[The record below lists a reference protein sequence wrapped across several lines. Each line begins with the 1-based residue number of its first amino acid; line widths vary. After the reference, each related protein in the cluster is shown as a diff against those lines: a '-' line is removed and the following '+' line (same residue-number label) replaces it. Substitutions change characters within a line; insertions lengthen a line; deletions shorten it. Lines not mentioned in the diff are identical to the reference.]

1 MGLFDKKYCD
11 ICGEKIGLLG
21 NRKLSDG
28 NLCKDCAAKLSPWF
42 MDQVA
47 DCQMDIRHTRT
58 ELKRENAQGEK
69 VSYDPPVYEY
79 DYTFWMEISVIGHPY
94 IGSIRFR
101 LNDRDI
107 TIRSEARRSLLGMP
121 TDDIH
126 PEFNVEYREYL
137 EMATLIVAV
146 MKLGS
151 APQAAEADMAA
162 PAPVSAP
169 APAPTPVSSGAWTC
183 RSCGVENTG
192 KFCQSCGSPRPAA
205 VLRCSRCGWQPQNGA
220 AAMNVLR
227 GPRPMTPYDS
237 QFLRDRLRGKE
248 YLPLAYFAGAAPENN
263 YAPAVPYVLNVQPD
277 PRPQDIEPGY
287 IRVFISTPGA
297 DSPRPIKLRQKPST
311 GQWFLWEYSSSLSG
325 IRMPVAQDPWA

>member
-28 NLCKDCAAKLSPWF
+28 NLCKDCAAKLFPWF
-42 MDQVA
+42 TERKQSTVEEIREQLRLREENRQKLAGFHPTRTIGVDTKVYVDEPGKTFIVTGAQDIMKANPDLIRMDQVA

-146 MKLGS
+146 MKIGS
-151 APQAAEADMAA
+151 DPQAVAADMAA

-183 RSCGVENTG
+183 RSCGAENTG

-220 AAMNVLR
+220 AAKFCPEC
-227 GPRPMTPYDS
+227 GGPMT
-237 QFLRDRLRGKE
+237 
-248 YLPLAYFAGAAPENN
+248 
-263 YAPAVPYVLNVQPD
+263 
-277 PRPQDIEPGY
+277 
-287 IRVFISTPGA
+287 
-297 DSPRPIKLRQKPST
+297 
-311 GQWFLWEYSSSLSG
+311 
-325 IRMPVAQDPWA
+325 AQ

>member
-1 MGLFDKKYCD
+1 MEEIREQLRLREENRQKLAGFHPTRTIGVDTKVYVDEPGKTFIVTGAQD
-11 ICGEKIGLLG
+11 IMKANPDLI
-21 NRKLSDG
+21 R
-28 NLCKDCAAKLSPWF
+28 

-146 MKLGS
+146 MKIGS
-151 APQAAEADMAA
+151 DPQAAAADMAA

-183 RSCGVENTG
+183 RSCGAENTG

-220 AAMNVLR
+220 AAKFCPEC
-227 GPRPMTPYDS
+227 GGPMT
-237 QFLRDRLRGKE
+237 
-248 YLPLAYFAGAAPENN
+248 
-263 YAPAVPYVLNVQPD
+263 
-277 PRPQDIEPGY
+277 
-287 IRVFISTPGA
+287 
-297 DSPRPIKLRQKPST
+297 
-311 GQWFLWEYSSSLSG
+311 
-325 IRMPVAQDPWA
+325 AQ

>member
-42 MDQVA
+42 TERKQSTVEEIREQLRLREENRQKLAGFHPTRTIGVDTKVYVDEPGKTFIVTGAQDIMKANPDLIRMDQVA

-151 APQAAEADMAA
+151 DPQAAAADMAA

-169 APAPTPVSSGAWTC
+169 APAPVSSGAWSC
-183 RSCGVENTG
+183 RSCGAENTG

-220 AAMNVLR
+220 AAKFCPEC
-227 GPRPMTPYDS
+227 GGPMT
-237 QFLRDRLRGKE
+237 
-248 YLPLAYFAGAAPENN
+248 
-263 YAPAVPYVLNVQPD
+263 
-277 PRPQDIEPGY
+277 
-287 IRVFISTPGA
+287 
-297 DSPRPIKLRQKPST
+297 
-311 GQWFLWEYSSSLSG
+311 
-325 IRMPVAQDPWA
+325 AQ

>member
-42 MDQVA
+42 TERKQSTVEEIREQLRLREENRQKLADFHPTRTIGVDTKVYVDEPGKTFIVTGAQYIMKANPNLIRMDQVA

-121 TDDIH
+121 ADDIH

-146 MKLGS
+146 MKIGS
-151 APQAAEADMAA
+151 DPQAAAADMAA

-169 APAPTPVSSGAWTC
+169 APAPAPVSSGAWSC
-183 RSCGVENTG
+183 RSCGAENTG

-220 AAMNVLR
+220 AAKFCPEC
-227 GPRPMTPYDS
+227 GGPMT
-237 QFLRDRLRGKE
+237 
-248 YLPLAYFAGAAPENN
+248 
-263 YAPAVPYVLNVQPD
+263 
-277 PRPQDIEPGY
+277 
-287 IRVFISTPGA
+287 
-297 DSPRPIKLRQKPST
+297 
-311 GQWFLWEYSSSLSG
+311 
-325 IRMPVAQDPWA
+325 AQ

>member
-1 MGLFDKKYCD
+1 MLTVGLFDKKYCD

-28 NLCKDCAAKLSPWF
+28 NLCKDCAAKLSLWF
-42 MDQVA
+42 TERKQSTVEEIREQLRLREENRQKLAGFHPTRTIGVDTKVYVDEPGKTFIVTGAQDIMKANPDLIRMDQVA

-146 MKLGS
+146 MKIGS
-151 APQAAEADMAA
+151 DPQAAAADMAA

-183 RSCGVENTG
+183 RSCGAENTG

-220 AAMNVLR
+220 AAKFCPEC
-227 GPRPMTPYDS
+227 GGPMT
-237 QFLRDRLRGKE
+237 
-248 YLPLAYFAGAAPENN
+248 
-263 YAPAVPYVLNVQPD
+263 
-277 PRPQDIEPGY
+277 
-287 IRVFISTPGA
+287 
-297 DSPRPIKLRQKPST
+297 
-311 GQWFLWEYSSSLSG
+311 
-325 IRMPVAQDPWA
+325 AQ

>member
-21 NRKLSDG
+21 NRKLADG

-42 MDQVA
+42 TERKQSTVEEIREQLRLREENRQKLAGFHPTRTIGVDTKVYVDEPGKTFIVTGAQDIMKANPDLIRMDQVA

-151 APQAAEADMAA
+151 NPQAAAADMAA

-169 APAPTPVSSGAWTC
+169 APTPVSSGAWSC
-183 RSCGVENTG
+183 RSCGAENTG

-220 AAMNVLR
+220 AAKFCPEC
-227 GPRPMTPYDS
+227 GGPMT
-237 QFLRDRLRGKE
+237 
-248 YLPLAYFAGAAPENN
+248 
-263 YAPAVPYVLNVQPD
+263 
-277 PRPQDIEPGY
+277 
-287 IRVFISTPGA
+287 
-297 DSPRPIKLRQKPST
+297 
-311 GQWFLWEYSSSLSG
+311 
-325 IRMPVAQDPWA
+325 AQ

>member
-11 ICGEKIGLLG
+11 ICREKIGLLG

-28 NLCKDCAAKLSPWF
+28 NLCKDCAAKLSLWF
-42 MDQVA
+42 TERKQSTVEEIREQLRLREENRQKLAGFHPTRTIGVDTKVYVDEPGKTFIVTGAQDIMKANPDLIRMDQVA

-151 APQAAEADMAA
+151 DPQAAAADMAA

-183 RSCGVENTG
+183 RSCGAENTG

-220 AAMNVLR
+220 AAKFCPEC
-227 GPRPMTPYDS
+227 GGPMT
-237 QFLRDRLRGKE
+237 
-248 YLPLAYFAGAAPENN
+248 
-263 YAPAVPYVLNVQPD
+263 
-277 PRPQDIEPGY
+277 
-287 IRVFISTPGA
+287 
-297 DSPRPIKLRQKPST
+297 
-311 GQWFLWEYSSSLSG
+311 
-325 IRMPVAQDPWA
+325 AQ

>member
-21 NRKLSDG
+21 NRKLADG

-42 MDQVA
+42 TERKQSTVEEIREQLRLREENRQKLAGFHPTRTIGVDTKVYVDEPGKTFIVTGAQDIMKANPDLIRMDQVA

-151 APQAAEADMAA
+151 DPQAAAADMAA

-169 APAPTPVSSGAWTC
+169 APAPTPVSSGAWSC
-183 RSCGVENTG
+183 RSCGAENTG

-220 AAMNVLR
+220 SAR
-227 GPRPMTPYDS
+227 FCPECGGPMT
-237 QFLRDRLRGKE
+237 
-248 YLPLAYFAGAAPENN
+248 
-263 YAPAVPYVLNVQPD
+263 
-277 PRPQDIEPGY
+277 
-287 IRVFISTPGA
+287 
-297 DSPRPIKLRQKPST
+297 
-311 GQWFLWEYSSSLSG
+311 
-325 IRMPVAQDPWA
+325 AQ

>member
-42 MDQVA
+42 TERKQSTVEEIREQLRLREENRQKLA

-151 APQAAEADMAA
+151 DPQAAAADMAA

-169 APAPTPVSSGAWTC
+169 APAPNPVSSGAWTC
-183 RSCGVENTG
+183 RSCGAENTG
-192 KFCQSCGSPRPAA
+192 KFCQSRGSPHPAA

-220 AAMNVLR
+220 AAKFCPEC
-227 GPRPMTPYDS
+227 GGPMT
-237 QFLRDRLRGKE
+237 
-248 YLPLAYFAGAAPENN
+248 
-263 YAPAVPYVLNVQPD
+263 
-277 PRPQDIEPGY
+277 
-287 IRVFISTPGA
+287 
-297 DSPRPIKLRQKPST
+297 
-311 GQWFLWEYSSSLSG
+311 
-325 IRMPVAQDPWA
+325 AQ

>member
-42 MDQVA
+42 TERKQSTVEEIREQLRLREENRQKLAGFHPTRTIGVDTKVYVDEPGKTFIVTGAKDIMKANPDLIRMDQVA

-151 APQAAEADMAA
+151 DPQAAAADMAA

-169 APAPTPVSSGAWTC
+169 APAPNPVSSGAWTC
-183 RSCGVENTG
+183 RSCGAENTG
-192 KFCQSCGSPRPAA
+192 KFCQSCGSPHPAA

-220 AAMNVLR
+220 AAKFCPEC
-227 GPRPMTPYDS
+227 GGPMT
-237 QFLRDRLRGKE
+237 
-248 YLPLAYFAGAAPENN
+248 
-263 YAPAVPYVLNVQPD
+263 
-277 PRPQDIEPGY
+277 
-287 IRVFISTPGA
+287 
-297 DSPRPIKLRQKPST
+297 
-311 GQWFLWEYSSSLSG
+311 
-325 IRMPVAQDPWA
+325 AQ

>member
-42 MDQVA
+42 TERKQSTVEENREQLRLREENRQKLAGFHPTRTIGVDTRVYVDEPGKTFIVTGAQDIMKANPDLIRMDQVA
-47 DCQMDIRHTRT
+47 DCQMHIRHTRT

-137 EMATLIVAV
+137 EMAALIVAV

-151 APQAAEADMAA
+151 DPQAAAADMAA

-169 APAPTPVSSGAWTC
+169 APAPAPVSSGAWTC
-183 RSCGVENTG
+183 RSCGAENTG

-205 VLRCSRCGWQPQNGA
+205 
-220 AAMNVLR
+220 
-227 GPRPMTPYDS
+227 
-237 QFLRDRLRGKE
+237 
-248 YLPLAYFAGAAPENN
+248 
-263 YAPAVPYVLNVQPD
+263 
-277 PRPQDIEPGY
+277 
-287 IRVFISTPGA
+287 
-297 DSPRPIKLRQKPST
+297 
-311 GQWFLWEYSSSLSG
+311 
-325 IRMPVAQDPWA
+325 QDPWA

>member
-11 ICGEKIGLLG
+11 ICGEKIGLLD

-42 MDQVA
+42 TERKQSTVEEIREQLRLREENRQKLAGFHPTRTIGVDTKVYVDEPGKTFIVTGAQDIMKANPDLIRMDQVA

-137 EMATLIVAV
+137 ETATLIVAV

-151 APQAAEADMAA
+151 DPQAAAADMAA

-169 APAPTPVSSGAWTC
+169 APAPAPVSSGAWTC
-183 RSCGVENTG
+183 RSCGAENTG

-220 AAMNVLR
+220 AAKFCPEC
-227 GPRPMTPYDS
+227 GGPMT
-237 QFLRDRLRGKE
+237 
-248 YLPLAYFAGAAPENN
+248 
-263 YAPAVPYVLNVQPD
+263 
-277 PRPQDIEPGY
+277 
-287 IRVFISTPGA
+287 
-297 DSPRPIKLRQKPST
+297 
-311 GQWFLWEYSSSLSG
+311 
-325 IRMPVAQDPWA
+325 AQ

>member
-28 NLCKDCAAKLSPWF
+28 NLCKDCAAKLSLWF
-42 MDQVA
+42 TERKQSTVEEIREQLRLREENRQKLAGFHPTRTIGVDTKVYVDEPGKTFIVTGAQDIMKANPDLIRMDQVA

-58 ELKRENAQGEK
+58 EFKRENAQGEK

-146 MKLGS
+146 MKIGS
-151 APQAAEADMAA
+151 DPQAAAADMAA

-183 RSCGVENTG
+183 RSCGAENTG

-220 AAMNVLR
+220 AAKFCPEC
-227 GPRPMTPYDS
+227 GGPMT
-237 QFLRDRLRGKE
+237 
-248 YLPLAYFAGAAPENN
+248 
-263 YAPAVPYVLNVQPD
+263 
-277 PRPQDIEPGY
+277 
-287 IRVFISTPGA
+287 
-297 DSPRPIKLRQKPST
+297 
-311 GQWFLWEYSSSLSG
+311 
-325 IRMPVAQDPWA
+325 AQ

>member
-42 MDQVA
+42 TERKQSTVEEIREQLRLREENRQKLAGFHPTRTIGVDTKVYVDEPGKTFIVTGAQDIMKANPDLIRMDQVA

-69 VSYDPPVYEY
+69 VSYDQPVYEY

-151 APQAAEADMAA
+151 DPQAAAADMAA

-169 APAPTPVSSGAWTC
+169 SPAPTPVSSGAWTC
-183 RSCGVENTG
+183 RSCGAENTG
-192 KFCQSCGSPRPAA
+192 KFCQSCGSPHPAA
-205 VLRCSRCGWQPQNGA
+205 ALRCSRCGWQPQNGA
-220 AAMNVLR
+220 AAKFCPEC
-227 GPRPMTPYDS
+227 GGPMT
-237 QFLRDRLRGKE
+237 
-248 YLPLAYFAGAAPENN
+248 
-263 YAPAVPYVLNVQPD
+263 
-277 PRPQDIEPGY
+277 
-287 IRVFISTPGA
+287 
-297 DSPRPIKLRQKPST
+297 
-311 GQWFLWEYSSSLSG
+311 
-325 IRMPVAQDPWA
+325 AQ

>member
-42 MDQVA
+42 TERKQSTVEEIREQLRLREENRQKLAGFHPTRTIGVDTRVYVDEPGKTFIVTGAQDIMKANPDLIRMDQVA

-151 APQAAEADMAA
+151 DPQAAAADMAA

-169 APAPTPVSSGAWTC
+169 APAPAPVSSGAWTC
-183 RSCGVENTG
+183 RSCGAENTG

-205 VLRCSRCGWQPQNGA
+205 
-220 AAMNVLR
+220 
-227 GPRPMTPYDS
+227 
-237 QFLRDRLRGKE
+237 
-248 YLPLAYFAGAAPENN
+248 
-263 YAPAVPYVLNVQPD
+263 
-277 PRPQDIEPGY
+277 
-287 IRVFISTPGA
+287 
-297 DSPRPIKLRQKPST
+297 
-311 GQWFLWEYSSSLSG
+311 
-325 IRMPVAQDPWA
+325 QDPWA

>member
-28 NLCKDCAAKLSPWF
+28 NLCKDCAAKLSLWF
-42 MDQVA
+42 TERKQSTVEEIREQLRLREENRQKLAGFHPTRTIGVDTKVYVDEPGKTFIVTGAQDIMKANPDLIRMDQVA

-146 MKLGS
+146 MKIGS
-151 APQAAEADMAA
+151 DPQAAAADMAA

-183 RSCGVENTG
+183 RSCGAENTG

-220 AAMNVLR
+220 AAKFCPEC
-227 GPRPMTPYDS
+227 GGPMT
-237 QFLRDRLRGKE
+237 
-248 YLPLAYFAGAAPENN
+248 
-263 YAPAVPYVLNVQPD
+263 
-277 PRPQDIEPGY
+277 
-287 IRVFISTPGA
+287 
-297 DSPRPIKLRQKPST
+297 
-311 GQWFLWEYSSSLSG
+311 
-325 IRMPVAQDPWA
+325 AQ

>member
-1 MGLFDKKYCD
+1 MGLFDKKCCD

-42 MDQVA
+42 TERKQSTVEEIREQLRLREENRQKLAGFHPTRTIGVDTKVYVDEPGKTFIVTGAQDIMKANPDLIRMDQVA

-137 EMATLIVAV
+137 EMAALIVAV

-151 APQAAEADMAA
+151 DPQAAAADMAA

-169 APAPTPVSSGAWTC
+169 APAPAPVSSGAWTC
-183 RSCGVENTG
+183 RSCGAENTG

-205 VLRCSRCGWQPQNGA
+205 
-220 AAMNVLR
+220 
-227 GPRPMTPYDS
+227 
-237 QFLRDRLRGKE
+237 
-248 YLPLAYFAGAAPENN
+248 
-263 YAPAVPYVLNVQPD
+263 
-277 PRPQDIEPGY
+277 
-287 IRVFISTPGA
+287 
-297 DSPRPIKLRQKPST
+297 
-311 GQWFLWEYSSSLSG
+311 
-325 IRMPVAQDPWA
+325 QDPWA

>member
-28 NLCKDCAAKLSPWF
+28 NLCKDCAAKLSLWF
-42 MDQVA
+42 TERKQSTVEEIREQLRLREENRQKLAGFHPTRTIGVDTKVYVDEPGKTFIVTGAQDIMKANPDLIRMDQVA

-146 MKLGS
+146 MKIGS
-151 APQAAEADMAA
+151 DPQAAAADMAA

-183 RSCGVENTG
+183 RSCGAENTG

-220 AAMNVLR
+220 AAKFCPE
-227 GPRPMTPYDS
+227 GGGPMT
-237 QFLRDRLRGKE
+237 
-248 YLPLAYFAGAAPENN
+248 
-263 YAPAVPYVLNVQPD
+263 
-277 PRPQDIEPGY
+277 
-287 IRVFISTPGA
+287 
-297 DSPRPIKLRQKPST
+297 
-311 GQWFLWEYSSSLSG
+311 
-325 IRMPVAQDPWA
+325 AQ

>member
-42 MDQVA
+42 TERKQSTVEEIREQLRLREENRQKLAGFHPTRTIGVDTRVYVDEPGKTFIVTGAQDIMKANPDLIRMDQVA

-146 MKLGS
+146 MKIGS
-151 APQAAEADMAA
+151 DPQAAAADMAA

-183 RSCGVENTG
+183 RSCGAENTG

-220 AAMNVLR
+220 AAKFCPEC
-227 GPRPMTPYDS
+227 GGPMT
-237 QFLRDRLRGKE
+237 
-248 YLPLAYFAGAAPENN
+248 
-263 YAPAVPYVLNVQPD
+263 
-277 PRPQDIEPGY
+277 
-287 IRVFISTPGA
+287 
-297 DSPRPIKLRQKPST
+297 
-311 GQWFLWEYSSSLSG
+311 
-325 IRMPVAQDPWA
+325 AQ

>member
-28 NLCKDCAAKLSPWF
+28 NLCKDCAAKLSLWF
-42 MDQVA
+42 TERKQSTVEEIREQLRLWEENRQKLAGFHPTRTIGVDTKVYVDEPGKTFIVTGAQDIMKANPDLIRMDQVA

-146 MKLGS
+146 MKIGS
-151 APQAAEADMAA
+151 DPQAAAADMAA

-183 RSCGVENTG
+183 RSCGAENTG

-220 AAMNVLR
+220 AAKFCPEC
-227 GPRPMTPYDS
+227 GGPMT
-237 QFLRDRLRGKE
+237 
-248 YLPLAYFAGAAPENN
+248 
-263 YAPAVPYVLNVQPD
+263 
-277 PRPQDIEPGY
+277 
-287 IRVFISTPGA
+287 
-297 DSPRPIKLRQKPST
+297 
-311 GQWFLWEYSSSLSG
+311 
-325 IRMPVAQDPWA
+325 AQ

>member
-42 MDQVA
+42 TERKQSTVEEIREQLRLREENRQKLAGFHPTRTMGVDTKVYVDEPGKIFIVTGAQDIMKANPDLIRMDQVA

-146 MKLGS
+146 MKIGS
-151 APQAAEADMAA
+151 DPQAAAADMAA

-183 RSCGVENTG
+183 RSCGAENTG

-220 AAMNVLR
+220 AAKFCPEC
-227 GPRPMTPYDS
+227 GGPMT
-237 QFLRDRLRGKE
+237 
-248 YLPLAYFAGAAPENN
+248 
-263 YAPAVPYVLNVQPD
+263 
-277 PRPQDIEPGY
+277 
-287 IRVFISTPGA
+287 
-297 DSPRPIKLRQKPST
+297 
-311 GQWFLWEYSSSLSG
+311 
-325 IRMPVAQDPWA
+325 AQ

>member
-42 MDQVA
+42 TERKQSTVEEIREQLRLREENRQKLAGFHPTRTIGVDTKVYVDEPGKTFIVTGAQDIMKANPDLIRMDQVA

-151 APQAAEADMAA
+151 DPQAAAADMAA

-183 RSCGVENTG
+183 RSCGAENTG

-220 AAMNVLR
+220 AAKFCQEC
-227 GPRPMTPYDS
+227 GGPMT
-237 QFLRDRLRGKE
+237 
-248 YLPLAYFAGAAPENN
+248 
-263 YAPAVPYVLNVQPD
+263 
-277 PRPQDIEPGY
+277 
-287 IRVFISTPGA
+287 
-297 DSPRPIKLRQKPST
+297 
-311 GQWFLWEYSSSLSG
+311 
-325 IRMPVAQDPWA
+325 AQ

>member
-28 NLCKDCAAKLSPWF
+28 NLCKDCAAKLSLWF
-42 MDQVA
+42 TERKQSTVEEIREQLRLREENRQKLAGFHPTRTIGVDTKVYVDEPGKTFIVTGAQDIMKANPDLIRMDQVA

-58 ELKRENAQGEK
+58 ELKRGNAQGEK

-146 MKLGS
+146 MKIGS
-151 APQAAEADMAA
+151 DPQAAAADMAA

-183 RSCGVENTG
+183 RSCGAENTG
-192 KFCQSCGSPRPAA
+192 KFCQSCGSPCPAA

-220 AAMNVLR
+220 AAKFCPEC
-227 GPRPMTPYDS
+227 GGPMT
-237 QFLRDRLRGKE
+237 
-248 YLPLAYFAGAAPENN
+248 
-263 YAPAVPYVLNVQPD
+263 
-277 PRPQDIEPGY
+277 
-287 IRVFISTPGA
+287 
-297 DSPRPIKLRQKPST
+297 
-311 GQWFLWEYSSSLSG
+311 
-325 IRMPVAQDPWA
+325 AQ

>member
-42 MDQVA
+42 TERKQSTVEEIREQLRLREENRQKLAGFHPTRTIGVDTKVYVDEPGKTFIVTGAQDIMKANPDLIRMDQVA

-151 APQAAEADMAA
+151 DPQAAAADMAA

-183 RSCGVENTG
+183 RSCGAENTG

-220 AAMNVLR
+220 AAKFCPEC
-227 GPRPMTPYDS
+227 GGPMT
-237 QFLRDRLRGKE
+237 
-248 YLPLAYFAGAAPENN
+248 
-263 YAPAVPYVLNVQPD
+263 
-277 PRPQDIEPGY
+277 
-287 IRVFISTPGA
+287 
-297 DSPRPIKLRQKPST
+297 
-311 GQWFLWEYSSSLSG
+311 
-325 IRMPVAQDPWA
+325 AQ

>member
-42 MDQVA
+42 TERKQSTVEEIRKQLRLREENRQKLAGFHPTRTIGVDTKVYVDEPGKTFIVTGAQDIMKANPDLIRMDQVA

-151 APQAAEADMAA
+151 DPQAAAADMAA

-183 RSCGVENTG
+183 RSCGAENTG

-220 AAMNVLR
+220 AAKFCPEC
-227 GPRPMTPYDS
+227 GGPMT
-237 QFLRDRLRGKE
+237 
-248 YLPLAYFAGAAPENN
+248 
-263 YAPAVPYVLNVQPD
+263 
-277 PRPQDIEPGY
+277 
-287 IRVFISTPGA
+287 
-297 DSPRPIKLRQKPST
+297 
-311 GQWFLWEYSSSLSG
+311 
-325 IRMPVAQDPWA
+325 AQ

>member
-11 ICGEKIGLLG
+11 ICGEKIGLLD

-42 MDQVA
+42 TERKQSTVEEIREQLRLREENRQKLAGFHPTRTIGVDTKVYVDEPGKTFIVTGAQDIMKANPDLIRMDQVA

-137 EMATLIVAV
+137 ETATLIVAV

-151 APQAAEADMAA
+151 DPQAAAADMAA

-183 RSCGVENTG
+183 RSCGAENTG
-192 KFCQSCGSPRPAA
+192 KFCQSCGSPRP
-205 VLRCSRCGWQPQNGA
+205 
-220 AAMNVLR
+220 
-227 GPRPMTPYDS
+227 
-237 QFLRDRLRGKE
+237 
-248 YLPLAYFAGAAPENN
+248 
-263 YAPAVPYVLNVQPD
+263 
-277 PRPQDIEPGY
+277 
-287 IRVFISTPGA
+287 
-297 DSPRPIKLRQKPST
+297 
-311 GQWFLWEYSSSLSG
+311 
-325 IRMPVAQDPWA
+325 

>member
-42 MDQVA
+42 TERKQSTVEEIREQLRLREENRQKLAGFHPTRTIGVDTKVYVDEPGKTFIVTGAQDIMKANPDLIRMDQVA

-146 MKLGS
+146 LKIGS
-151 APQAAEADMAA
+151 DPQAAAADMAA

-169 APAPTPVSSGAWTC
+169 APAPAPVSSGAWSC
-183 RSCGVENTG
+183 RSCGAENTG

-220 AAMNVLR
+220 AAKFCPEC
-227 GPRPMTPYDS
+227 GGPMT
-237 QFLRDRLRGKE
+237 
-248 YLPLAYFAGAAPENN
+248 
-263 YAPAVPYVLNVQPD
+263 
-277 PRPQDIEPGY
+277 
-287 IRVFISTPGA
+287 
-297 DSPRPIKLRQKPST
+297 
-311 GQWFLWEYSSSLSG
+311 
-325 IRMPVAQDPWA
+325 AQ

>member
-42 MDQVA
+42 TERKQSTVEEIREQLRLREENRQKLAGFHPTRTIGVDTKVYVDEPGKTFIVTGAQDIMKANPDLIRMDQVA

-151 APQAAEADMAA
+151 DPQAAAADMAA

-169 APAPTPVSSGAWTC
+169 APAPAPVSSGAWSC
-183 RSCGVENTG
+183 RSCGAENTG

-220 AAMNVLR
+220 AAKFCPEC
-227 GPRPMTPYDS
+227 GGPMT
-237 QFLRDRLRGKE
+237 
-248 YLPLAYFAGAAPENN
+248 
-263 YAPAVPYVLNVQPD
+263 
-277 PRPQDIEPGY
+277 
-287 IRVFISTPGA
+287 
-297 DSPRPIKLRQKPST
+297 
-311 GQWFLWEYSSSLSG
+311 
-325 IRMPVAQDPWA
+325 AQ

>member
-42 MDQVA
+42 TERKQSTVEEIREQLRLREENRQKLAGFHPTRTIGVDTKVYVDEPGKTFIVTGAQDIMKANPDLIRMDQVA

-146 MKLGS
+146 MKIGS
-151 APQAAEADMAA
+151 DPQAAAADMAA

-169 APAPTPVSSGAWTC
+169 APTPVSSGAWSC
-183 RSCGVENTG
+183 RSCGAENTG

-220 AAMNVLR
+220 AAKFCPEC
-227 GPRPMTPYDS
+227 GGPMT
-237 QFLRDRLRGKE
+237 
-248 YLPLAYFAGAAPENN
+248 
-263 YAPAVPYVLNVQPD
+263 
-277 PRPQDIEPGY
+277 
-287 IRVFISTPGA
+287 
-297 DSPRPIKLRQKPST
+297 
-311 GQWFLWEYSSSLSG
+311 
-325 IRMPVAQDPWA
+325 AQ